1 MAVMSSA
8 YDEDEVDGETS
19 VVLLFSPRIAPI
31 KVAVFPLL
39 KNNHEILQKS
49 EEIYNSLKKKFI
61 SYFDVNGAIGR
72 WYRRMDEV
80 GTSYF
85 VTIDFETLENNTF
98 SVPDRD
104 TTKQERMTLEGLF
117 KKLYEECLRQLIC
130 LAIQNV
136 TYTISQPR
144 HIEWNILKQ

>member
-1 MAVMSSA
+1 MSSA
-8 YDEDEVDGETS
+8 YDEDEVDGEIS
-19 VVLLFSPRIAPI
+19 VVLLFSPWIAPI

-49 EEIYNSLKKKFI
+49 EEIYNSLKKKFL

-80 GTSYF
+80 GISYF
-85 VTIDFETLENNTF
+85 LTIDFETLENNTF

-117 KKLYEECLRQLIC
+117 KKLYEECLWQLIC

-144 HIEWNILKQ
+144 HIE

>member
-1 MAVMSSA
+1 LAVMSSA

-49 EEIYNSLKKKFI
+49 EEIYNSLKKKFL

-104 TTKQERMTLEGLF
+104 TTKQKRMTLEGLF
-117 KKLYEECLRQLIC
+117 KKLYEECL
-130 LAIQNV
+130 
-136 TYTISQPR
+136 
-144 HIEWNILKQ
+144 